1 MNRRNIVAL
10 GAAWTLASLI
20 AVCVAVLAVWWG
32 GVNQDEGWYL
42 YAARLVGEGKVPYR
56 DFFFTQGPVLPYIYS
71 IMPVHGLLSGR
82 LVTFA
87 FSVFS
92 VLVAIAFAR
101 RLVSKESRNA
111 VSLAVFAMLACNL
124 YHMYFTSIPKTY
136 ALGTLFVMLGFLLLS
151 YRWNFL
157 AAVSFAFASGTRI
170 SLVLILGVVGVGLL
184 VTRFRTLQW
193 LWFGVGGMFGLFLV
207 YGFFAVDA
215 ESLKGLL
222 AAQAYHAGRG
232 GFDPFFAAG
241 AVCRLARG
249 YLAAG
254 AVMFAAI
261 ALGKRT
267 TYDLINAVS
276 DSRRLRWMAGMS
288 FAAVFL
294 LQLSAPFPYDDYQV
308 PLMPLLAVLIAVPFA
323 ERSVFCGNAMRC
335 LFPVLVSG
343 MCAIASPLLQDWMTN
358 GQDRFW
364 SLKKDRS
371 ELAQMRDVARRLE
384 TMDPDGTMLLTQDLY
399 LAVEMERK
407 VPEGLEMGP
416 FSYFPGLSDSEAN
429 SINVMNT
436 RRMESLISSAPCK
449 LAAFSGYGFA
459 ISVPKGDETKKAV
472 QNRFRELLA
481 SEYEKIS
488 EVPHFG
494 QNHTTLEC
502 FVRREPKKSD
512 VFKATAPT

>member
-1 MNRRNIVAL
+1 MDRRNIAAL
-10 GAAWTLASLI
+10 GASWILASVI

-32 GVNQDEGWYL
+32 AVNQDEGWYL

-71 IMPVHGLLSGR
+71 FMPVHGLLSGR

-92 VLVAIAFAR
+92 VLVAVAFAR

-193 LWFGVGGMFGLFLV
+193 LWFGFGGIFGLFLV
-207 YGFFAVDA
+207 YGFFAIDG

-232 GFDPFFAAG
+232 GFDPFFAVG

-254 AVMFAAI
+254 AMMFAAI
-261 ALGKRT
+261 ALGKF
-267 TYDLINAVS
+267 
-276 DSRRLRWMAGMS
+276 RRLPGDIGSMASGSIGLRWIAALS

-323 ERSVFCGNAMRC
+323 ERSVLCGDAMRY

-371 ELAQMRDVARRLE
+371 ELSQMRDVARKLE
-384 TMDPDGTMLLTQDLY
+384 TMDPGGTMLLTQDLY

-407 VPEGLEMGP
+407 VPEGLDMGP
-416 FSYFPGLSDSEAN
+416 FSYFPNLSDAEAM

-436 RRMESLISSAPCK
+436 QRMESLLRSAPCR

-459 ISVPKGDETKKAV
+459 ISVPKGDETPKAV
-472 QNRFRELLA
+472 QNRFRELLNA
-481 SEYEKIS
+481 GYQKVS
-488 EVPHFG
+488 EVPYFG

-502 FVRREPKKSD
+502 FVRREPEK
-512 VFKATAPT
+512 

>member
-1 MNRRNIVAL
+1 MDRPNIVTR
-10 GAAWTLASLI
+10 GASWILASLI

-71 IMPVHGLLSGR
+71 FMPVQGLLSGR

-92 VLVAIAFAR
+92 VLVAVAFAR

-111 VSLAVFAMLACNL
+111 VSLTVFAMLACNL

-193 LWFGVGGMFGLFLV
+193 LWFGFGGIFGLFLV
-207 YGFFAVDA
+207 YGFFAIDG

-261 ALGKRT
+261 ALGKF
-267 TYDLINAVS
+267 
-276 DSRRLRWMAGMS
+276 RRLPGDIGTIASCSIGLRWIAALS

-323 ERSVFCGNAMRC
+323 ERSVLCGDAMRY

-371 ELAQMRDVARRLE
+371 ELSQMREVARKLE
-384 TMDPDGTMLLTQDLY
+384 TMDPGGTMLLTQDLY
-399 LAVEMERK
+399 LAVEMGRK

-416 FSYFPGLSDSEAN
+416 FSYFPNLSDAEAM

-436 RRMESLISSAPCK
+436 QRMESLLRSAPCR

-459 ISVPKGDETKKAV
+459 ISVPKGDETPKAV
-472 QNRFRELLA
+472 QNRFRELLNA
-481 SEYEKIS
+481 GYQKVS
-488 EVPHFG
+488 EVPYFG

-502 FVRREPKKSD
+502 FVRREPEK
-512 VFKATAPT
+512 

>member
-1 MNRRNIVAL
+1 MNRRNIAAL
-10 GAAWTLASLI
+10 GTAWILASVI
-20 AVCVAVLAVWWG
+20 AACVAVLAVWWG

-56 DFFFTQGPVLPYIYS
+56 DFFFTQGPVLPYVYS
-71 IMPVHGLLSGR
+71 VMPVHGLLSGR

-136 ALGTLFVMLGFLLLS
+136 ALGTLFVMSGFLLLS

-170 SLVLILGVVGVGLL
+170 SLVLILGVVGAGLL

-193 LWFGVGGMFGLFLV
+193 LWFGIGGIFGLFLV
-207 YGFFAVDA
+207 YGFFAVDS

-241 AVCRLARG
+241 AVCRLVRG

-254 AVMFAAI
+254 AVMFASI
-261 ALGKRT
+261 ALGKF
-267 TYDLINAVS
+267 
-276 DSRRLRWMAGMS
+276 RRLPGDIDSIVSGDIGLRWIAGVS

-323 ERSVFCGNAMRC
+323 ERSVFCGDVMRY

-364 SLKKDRS
+364 SLKKERS
-371 ELAQMRDVARRLE
+371 ELSQMRDVARKLDA
-384 TMDPDGTMLLTQDLY
+384 MDPGGTMLLTQDLY
-399 LAVEMERK
+399 LAVEMGRK
-407 VPEGLEMGP
+407 VPEGLDMGP
-416 FSYFPGLSDSEAN
+416 FSYFPNLSDAEAMA
-429 SINVMNT
+429 INVMNT
-436 RRMESLISSAPCK
+436 QRMESLLRSAPCR

-459 ISVPKGDETKKAV
+459 ISVPKGEETPKAM
-472 QNRFRELLA
+472 QNRFRELLDA
-481 SEYEKIS
+481 GYLKVSEI
-488 EVPHFG
+488 PHFG

-502 FVRREPKKSD
+502 FVRREPEK
-512 VFKATAPT
+512 

>member
-1 MNRRNIVAL
+1 MDRRNIAAL
-10 GAAWTLASLI
+10 GASWILASVI

-71 IMPVHGLLSGR
+71 FMPVHGLLSGR

-92 VLVAIAFAR
+92 VLVAVAFAR

-193 LWFGVGGMFGLFLV
+193 LWFGFGGIFGLFLV
-207 YGFFAVDA
+207 YGFFAIDG

-232 GFDPFFAAG
+232 GFDPFFAVG

-254 AVMFAAI
+254 AMMFAAI
-261 ALGKRT
+261 ALGKF
-267 TYDLINAVS
+267 
-276 DSRRLRWMAGMS
+276 RRLPGDIGSMASGSIGLRWIAALS

-323 ERSVFCGNAMRC
+323 ERSVLCGDAMRY

-371 ELAQMRDVARRLE
+371 ELSQMRDVARKLE
-384 TMDPDGTMLLTQDLY
+384 TMDPGGTMLLTQDLY
-399 LAVEMERK
+399 LAVEMGRK

-416 FSYFPGLSDSEAN
+416 FSYFPNLSDAEAM

-436 RRMESLISSAPCK
+436 QRMESLLRSAPCR

-459 ISVPKGDETKKAV
+459 ISVPKGDETPKAV
-472 QNRFRELLA
+472 QNRFRELLNA
-481 SEYEKIS
+481 GYQKVS
-488 EVPHFG
+488 EVPYFG

-502 FVRREPKKSD
+502 FVRREPEK
-512 VFKATAPT
+512 

>member
-1 MNRRNIVAL
+1 MDRRNIAAL
-10 GAAWTLASLI
+10 GASWILASVI
-20 AVCVAVLAVWWG
+20 ALCVAVLAVWWG
-32 GVNQDEGWYL
+32 AVNQDEGWYL

-71 IMPVHGLLSGR
+71 FMPVHGLLSGR

-184 VTRFRTLQW
+184 VARFRTLQW
-193 LWFGVGGMFGLFLV
+193 LWFGIGGIFGLFLV
-207 YGFFAVDA
+207 YGFFAVDG

-241 AVCRLARG
+241 AVCRLVRG

-261 ALGKRT
+261 AFGKKAQ
-267 TYDLINAVS
+267 YDFIAAVS
-276 DSRRLRWMAGMS
+276 DSRGLRWMAGVS

-323 ERSVFCGNAMRC
+323 ERSVFCGDAMRYM
-335 LFPVLVSG
+335 FPVLVSG

-371 ELAQMRDVARRLE
+371 ELSQMRDVARKLE
-384 TMDPDGTMLLTQDLY
+384 TMDPGGTMLLTQDLY

-407 VPEGLEMGP
+407 VPEGLDMGP
-416 FSYFPGLSDSEAN
+416 FSYFPGLSDAEAV
-429 SINVMNT
+429 SVNVMNT
-436 RRMESLISSAPCK
+436 KRMESLLRSAPCR

-459 ISVPKGDETKKAV
+459 ISVPNGEETPKAI
-472 QNRFRELLA
+472 QNRFRELLDA
-481 SEYEKIS
+481 GYMKVSEI
-488 EVPHFG
+488 PHFG

-502 FVRREPKKSD
+502 FVRREPEK
-512 VFKATAPT
+512 